1 MPSRHLFIIRIALF
15 AGVATFAALVLYQR
29 SQGIETL
36 GTGEPAIVNMMRY
49 ALWALSGTAVA
60 AALFL
65 RSRVES
71 ASPTQRGVM
80 TVIGWALGEGV
91 ALFGVVLHFVGGPV
105 RALAIGVLTFVVVL
119 ILLPVPQERT

>member
-1 MPSRHLFIIRIALF
+1 MPSRQLFVIRIALF

-36 GTGEPAIVNMMRY
+36 STGEPAIVNMMRY
-49 ALWALSGTAVA
+49 ALWALAGTAVA

-71 ASPTQRGVM
+71 APQAQRGVM
-80 TVIGWALGEGV
+80 TVVGWALGEGV
-91 ALFGVVLHFVGGPV
+91 ALFGVVLHFIGGPIS
-105 RALAIGVLTFVVVL
+105 ALAIGVLTFVVVL
-119 ILLPVPQERT
+119 ILLPVPQDKS

>member
-36 GTGEPAIVNMMRY
+36 GAGEPAIVNTMRY
-49 ALWALSGTAVA
+49 ALWALAGSAVA

-65 RSRVES
+65 RSRVEA
-71 ASPTQRGVM
+71 ASPAQRGGM

-91 ALFGVVLHFVGGPV
+91 ALFGVVLHFIGGPIS
-105 RALAIGVLTFVVVL
+105 ALAIGVLTFVVVL
-119 ILLPVPQERT
+119 ILLPVPPAGT